1 MTLSFK
7 GGHASNA
14 TLYGVAFLIKSIPD
28 SPLSFHLFLF
38 GSFTVIFKSV
48 IIPLTSDFKFFF

>member
-7 GGHASNA
+7 GGHACNA

-28 SPLSFHLFLF
+28 SPLRFLF
-38 GSFTVIFKSV
+38 GSFTVNLKSV